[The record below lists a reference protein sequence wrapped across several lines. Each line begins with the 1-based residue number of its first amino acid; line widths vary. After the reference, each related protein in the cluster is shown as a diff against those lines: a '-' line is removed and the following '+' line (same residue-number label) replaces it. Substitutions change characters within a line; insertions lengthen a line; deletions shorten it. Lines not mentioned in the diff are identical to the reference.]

1 MKGLQIM
8 TNKLLQLVI
17 GLLPILMVLG
27 NSMLIPI
34 LPSIEADLHLNSS
47 WSGFILSSFTIPAAV
62 VIPFV
67 GMLSDR
73 FGRKRLIIV
82 SLWIMILG
90 SVLCVVSGEVNE
102 NVSLFMIG
110 RGLQGVGA
118 AGTTPL
124 AMALIGDIFQGHE
137 RSRMLGS
144 LEVFNGIGK
153 VVAPLTG
160 ATLAILVHWN
170 HAFWVFPVLCMV
182 ILIGLRKTVETKEVY
197 HKADKK
203 SLYSIFISKGRLL
216 FPLYAIGGIGLFLLF
231 GILFFL
237 SYHIENTFH
246 IDGFF
251 KGFTFIFPLG
261 AMTISSY
268 WCGGRSKA
276 DEELGWTYMKY
287 GLLMMSVPLGFLI
300 FFSSLGFL
308 MFFITIS
315 FGGLGLMLPVINT
328 FITGSVSEHERGLIV
343 SIYGAVRF
351 GGVALG
357 PIAYSLWKDD
367 VSEMYLITFAFSL
380 LNLLLFMFLSKRRE
394 GVFRPEIQ

>member
-1 MKGLQIM
+1 MK
-8 TNKLLQLVI
+8 NKLLQLAI
-17 GLLPILMVLG
+17 GLLPVLMVFG

-34 LPSIEADLHLNSS
+34 LPNIEGDLELNSR

-67 GMLSDR
+67 GALSDR
-73 FGRKRLIIV
+73 YGRKRLISI

-90 SVLCVVSGEVNE
+90 SVQCIYSGGI
-102 NVSLFMIG
+102 VSLFMLG

-124 AMALIGDIFQGHE
+124 AMALIGDIFEGQE

-170 HAFWVFPVLCMV
+170 QSFWVFPILSFVV
-182 ILIGLRKTVETKEVY
+182 LIGLRKTIDSKEENTKV
-197 HKADKK
+197 DKK
-203 SLYSIFISKGRLL
+203 GIFTIFMSKGSLL
-216 FPLYAIGGIGLFLLF
+216 IPLYAIGGIGLFLLF
-231 GILFFL
+231 GILFYL

-251 KGFTFIFPLG
+251 KGFAFIFPLG

-268 WCGGRSKA
+268 WCGKRLKT
-276 DEELGWTYMKY
+276 DEELGWMYIKC
-287 GLLMMSVPLGFLI
+287 GLMTMSIPLVLLI
-300 FFSSLGFL
+300 FFSSLGYL

-328 FITGSVSEHERGLIV
+328 FVTASVSEYDRGMVV
-343 SIYGAVRF
+343 SLYGAVRF
-351 GGVALG
+351 AGVALG
-357 PIAYSLWKDD
+357 PIAYSLWRQDPTQ
-367 VSEMYLITFAFSL
+367 MYVITFGFSL
-380 LNLLLFMFLSKRRE
+380 VNIFLFTLIVYRKKR
-394 GVFRPEIQ
+394 VFRP

>member
-1 MKGLQIM
+1 M
-8 TNKLLQLVI
+8 TNKVLQLVI

-47 WSGFILSSFTIPAAV
+47 WSGFILSSFTIPATL

-73 FGRKRLIIV
+73 YGRKRLIIV

-90 SVLCVVSGEVNE
+90 SVLCVVSGEVNG
-102 NVSLFMIG
+102 NVRLFMIG

-124 AMALIGDIFQGHE
+124 AMALIGDIFQGQE

-153 VVAPLTG
+153 VVAPITG

-170 HAFWVFPVLCMV
+170 HSFWVFPLLCVV
-182 ILIGLRKTVETKEVY
+182 ILIGLRETIETRHHNPNK
-197 HKADKK
+197 KAH
-203 SLYSIFISKGRLL
+203 YSIFITKWRLL
-216 FPLYAIGGIGLFLLF
+216 FPLYTMGGIGLFLLF

-268 WCGGRSKA
+268 WCGGRLKT
-276 DEELGWTYMKY
+276 DEELGWTYMKC

-308 MFFITIS
+308 MFFITVS
-315 FGGLGLMLPVINT
+315 FGGLGLMLPVINA

-357 PIAYSLWKDD
+357 PIAYSLWKDNM
-367 VSEMYLITFAFSL
+367 VEMYSITFAFSL
-380 LNLLLFMFLSKRRE
+380 INLLLFMFLAKRRK
-394 GVFRPEIQ
+394 GVYSPEIQ

>member
-1 MKGLQIM
+1 M
-8 TNKLLQLVI
+8 TNKLVQLVI

-102 NVSLFMIG
+102 TVSLFMIG

-124 AMALIGDIFQGHE
+124 AMALIGDIFQGQE

-144 LEVFNGIGK
+144 LEVFNGVGK

-160 ATLAILVHWN
+160 ATLAIFVHWN
-170 HAFWVFPVLCMV
+170 HAFWVFPVLCVV
-182 ILIGLRKTVETKEVY
+182 ILIGLRKTIEMKEGY

-203 SLYSIFISKGRLL
+203 NLYSILISKGRLL
-216 FPLYAIGGIGLFLLF
+216 IPLYAIGGIGLFLLF

-251 KGFTFIFPLG
+251 KGFMFIFPLG
-261 AMTISSY
+261 AMTICSY
-268 WCGGRSKA
+268 WCGGRLKT
-276 DEELGWTYMKY
+276 DEELGWTYMKC
-287 GLLMMSVPLGFLI
+287 GMLMMSVPLGFLI

-308 MFFITIS
+308 MFFITVS

-357 PIAYSLWKDD
+357 PIAYSLWKEE
-367 VSEMYLITFAFSL
+367 VLEMYLITFAFSL
-380 LNLLLFMFLSKRRE
+380 LNLILFMLLSNRKQ
-394 GVFRPEIQ
+394 GVFRPKIQ

>member
-1 MKGLQIM
+1 M

-102 NVSLFMIG
+102 TVSLFMIG

-124 AMALIGDIFQGHE
+124 AMALIGDIFQGQE

-153 VVAPLTG
+153 VVAPLIG

-170 HAFWVFPVLCMV
+170 HAFWVFPVLCVV
-182 ILIGLRKTVETKEVY
+182 ILIGLRETIETKEGY
-197 HKADKK
+197 HKIENKN
-203 SLYSIFISKGRLL
+203 LYSIFISKGRLL

-268 WCGGRSKA
+268 WCGGRLKT
-276 DEELGWTYMKY
+276 DEEMGWTYMKY

-300 FFSSLGFL
+300 FFSSLGSL
-308 MFFITIS
+308 MFFITVS

-328 FITGSVSEHERGLIV
+328 FITGSVSEHERGLVV

-357 PIAYSLWKDD
+357 PIAYSVWREDTI
-367 VSEMYLITFAFSL
+367 EMFEITYGLSLVNLFCFWFLKHRKERRVNLI
-380 LNLLLFMFLSKRRE
+380 
-394 GVFRPEIQ
+394 

>member
-1 MKGLQIM
+1 M

-82 SLWIMILG
+82 SLWIMVLG

-124 AMALIGDIFQGHE
+124 AMALIGDIFQGKE

-216 FPLYAIGGIGLFLLF
+216 FPLYAIGGVGLFLLF

-268 WCGGRSKA
+268 WCGGRLKA
-276 DEELGWTYMKY
+276 DEELGWTYMKC
-287 GLLMMSVPLGFLI
+287 GMLMMSVPLGFLI

-308 MFFITIS
+308 MFFITVS

-328 FITGSVSEHERGLIV
+328 FITGSVSESERGLVV

-357 PIAYSLWKDD
+357 PIAYSVWREDTI
-367 VSEMYLITFAFSL
+367 EMFEITFGLSL
-380 LNLLLFMFLSKRRE
+380 VNLFCFWYLNHRKERR
-394 GVFRPEIQ
+394 VNLI

>member
-1 MKGLQIM
+1 M
-8 TNKLLQLVI
+8 TKKLLPFVI

-34 LPSIEADLHLNSS
+34 LPSIEADLHLKGN

-67 GMLSDR
+67 GTLSDHY
-73 FGRKRLIIV
+73 GRKRLITI

-90 SVLCVVSGEVNE
+90 SMLCIFNGNSTGI
-102 NVSLFMIG
+102 FMLG

-124 AMALIGDIFQGHE
+124 AMALIGDLYQGQE

-170 HAFWVFPVLCMV
+170 QSFWVFP
-182 ILIGLRKTVETKEVY
+182 ILSLLILLGLRRTVDSERET
-197 HKADKK
+197 HKVDHRR
-203 SLYSIFISKGRLL
+203 LYSIFMSKGSLL
-216 FPLYAIGGIGLFLLF
+216 IPLYAIGGIGLFLLF
-231 GILFFL
+231 GILFYL

-251 KGFTFIFPLG
+251 KGFSFLFPLG

-268 WCGGRSKA
+268 WCGKRLKT
-276 DEELGWTYMKY
+276 DEELGWTYIKC
-287 GLLMMSVPLGFLI
+287 GLLTMSIPLGLLVFY
-300 FFSSLGFL
+300 SSLGYL
-308 MFFITIS
+308 MFFITVS
-315 FGGLGLMLPVINT
+315 FGGLGLVLPVINT
-328 FITGSVSEHERGLIV
+328 FITGSVSEHERGLVV
-343 SIYGAVRF
+343 SLYGAMRF
-351 GGVALG
+351 SGVALG
-357 PIAYSLWKDD
+357 PIAYSIWREDPHQ
-367 VSEMYLITFAFSL
+367 MYVITFGISL
-380 LNLLLFMFLSKRRE
+380 INILLFTFLALRTK
-394 GVFRPEIQ
+394 GGAFRPEMK

>member
-1 MKGLQIM
+1 M

-34 LPSIEADLHLNSS
+34 LPSIEADLHLNSG

-67 GMLSDR
+67 GLLSDR
-73 FGRKRLIIV
+73 YGRKRLISV
-82 SLWIMILG
+82 SLWVMILG
-90 SVLCVVSGEVNE
+90 SVLCVVSGEVSE
-102 NVSLFMIG
+102 TVSLFMIG

-124 AMALIGDIFQGHE
+124 AMALIGDIYQGQE

-153 VVAPLTG
+153 VAAPLIG

-170 HAFWVFPVLCMV
+170 HAFWVFPVLCVV
-182 ILIGLRKTVETKEVY
+182 ILIGLRKTIETKEGD
-197 HKADKK
+197 HKTDNKN
-203 SLYSIFISKGRLL
+203 LYSIFISKGRLL

-268 WCGGRSKA
+268 WCGGRLKT
-276 DEELGWTYMKY
+276 DEEQGWTYMKC
-287 GLLMMSVPLGFLI
+287 GLFLMSVPLGFLI

-308 MFFITIS
+308 MFFITVS

-328 FITGSVSEHERGLIV
+328 FITGSVSEHERGLVV

-357 PIAYSLWKDD
+357 PIAYSLWKHD
-367 VSEMYLITFAFSL
+367 VLQMYLITFAFSL
-380 LNLLLFMFLSKRRE
+380 LNLMLFMLLSNRKK